1 MSRKRARL
9 AILLLLLASPVL
21 AGEIRGECDL
31 RFLGTSTLHD
41 FEGTVSCLSFSAETE
56 TDSAGKSILSDVEV
70 EIPVAGMN
78 TGNGS
83 RDEQMRKMFDGSH
96 YPRIRGTAR
105 NVDIEAIRQAV
116 RKGPAPLDLLLRI
129 RDVERPVHATVTGL
143 REEGTEARFDLEFPV
158 SLREFGLKA
167 PSVLFFIRVGD
178 RVDVRGN
185 FRVERTSKE

>member
-1 MSRKRARL
+1 MSRKTARL
-9 AILLLLLASPVL
+9 AILLLFLASPGP

-41 FEGTVSCLSFSAETE
+41 FEGTVSCISFSANME

-83 RDEQMRKMFDGSH
+83 RDEQMRKMFDSSH
-96 YPRIRGTAR
+96 FPRIRGTAR
-105 NVDIEAIRQAV
+105 NVDIEAIRKAV
-116 RKGPAPLDLLLRI
+116 HKGPAPLDLLLRI
-129 RDVERPVHATVTGL
+129 RDVERPVHATVSGL